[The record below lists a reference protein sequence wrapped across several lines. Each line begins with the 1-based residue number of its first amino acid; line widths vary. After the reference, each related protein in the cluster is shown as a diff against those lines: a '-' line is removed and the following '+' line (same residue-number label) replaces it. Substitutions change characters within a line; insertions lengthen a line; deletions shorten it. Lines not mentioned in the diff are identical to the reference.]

1 MKRRGS
7 LILVTAVLGLVATA
21 CPPEPQVDPGPT
33 TTTTTTTTTST
44 STSTTTAAPEPTGTV
59 VGHIT
64 ITGDSPNKRSGDVM
78 ACPGDLT
85 VDATTAGSGLQ
96 LGSNTGCRVTGRG
109 SHLGGA
115 PSDGNYSVA
124 LPAGEWSIAAVIEPV
139 YDMFTYGPTE
149 KISVAVGTE
158 ITKDLT
164 VAWVDPG
171 GVSGSV
177 HVTGGTPGAYRPDVY
192 IAACPGTSMAG
203 ATPTT
208 RCINGGSTT
217 SSNPAGNTVGS
228 PDATYVI
235 SPTWVGLLAGTWTL
249 QASFGMSWAQT
260 GAPRSLSA
268 PVTVEIVS
276 GQSIVQNFELTWP
289 SYGTVGG
296 SVTFTGR
303 PEGGSTA
310 TQAYACPGTVTVTR
324 DCPGRAVLQ
333 NPFSSTSYGLLLTPG
348 TWSLAVASLT
358 SNFNALP
365 NFGPSVT
372 VTVAD
377 GDNITQPLTAPWTA

>member
-1 MKRRGS
+1 
-7 LILVTAVLGLVATA
+7 
-21 CPPEPQVDPGPT
+21 
-33 TTTTTTTTTST
+33 
-44 STSTTTAAPEPTGTV
+44 
-59 VGHIT
+59 
-64 ITGDSPNKRSGDVM
+64 M

-85 VDATTAGSGLQ
+85 VDATTAGSGLRF
-96 LGSNTGCRVTGRG
+96 GSNTGCRVNGRG

-115 PSDGNYSVA
+115 PADGNYSVA

-149 KISVAVGTE
+149 KITVAVGTE

-171 GVSGSV
+171 GVSGSI
-177 HVTGGTPGAYRPDVY
+177 HVTGGTQGAYRPDVY

-208 RCINGGSTT
+208 GCINGGGTT
-217 SSNPAGNTVGS
+217 SSNPSGNTVGS

-235 SPTWVGLLAGTWTL
+235 SPTWLGLLAGTWTL

-358 SNFNALP
+358 SNFNAVP

-377 GDNITQPLTAPWTA
+377 GDNISQPLTAPWTA